1 MDKRLS
7 QDLDVIRGAASLYIL
22 VAHSFEWFL
31 LPVSSPNALRPC
43 GQLAYLAV
51 IVFFVLS
58 GYVIS
63 NSLIMNWRS
72 GGSVDGLQYLAARS
86 ARILPPY
93 AFALLLSVAVPLV
106 IRALNMHGAESF
118 RLPGDI
124 ELAREKVYLPL
135 KDLVATILL
144 SQGMI
149 PGTSALPSNGPL
161 WTLSFEVWLYLIAL
175 LISIAWDR
183 IARRTGDAYVP
194 LIGLV
199 MVALLL
205 STSIHVRFQQF
216 SLFWFLGAA
225 LRLREAFPHSFLKY
239 IPFSLGAVLIGCLG
253 PIVVFPHKILPLND
267 SPLGLA
273 ATTVI
278 ILCGLGYFAATRQW
292 LPPWKITFL
301 RKLARSSYT
310 LFIIHWPLLM
320 FYFSLFHAQF
330 ITWEAPMRILFL
342 VGMNLGIIAI
352 AHFAAL
358 FLEDK
363 QAWLRR
369 GNAVWQRITYGSGAD
384 HKVGL

>member
-1 MDKRLS
+1 M
-7 QDLDVIRGAASLYIL
+7 G
-22 VAHSFEWFL
+22 HSFEWFL
-31 LPVSSPNALRPC
+31 LPVSSTNALKPY
-43 GQLAYLAV
+43 GELAYLAV
-51 IVFFVLS
+51 VVFFVLS

-106 IRALNMHGAESF
+106 ILTLNMHGAESF

-124 ELAREKVYLPL
+124 ELSREKVYLPL

-144 SQGMI
+144 SASMI
-149 PGTSALPSNGPL
+149 PGTSTIPSNGPL

-183 IARRTGDAYVP
+183 LARRTGDAYVP
-194 LIGLV
+194 LMGLL

-205 STSIHVRFQQF
+205 SSRSHELFQKL
-216 SLFWFLGAA
+216 SLFWFLGAG
-225 LRLREAFPHSFLKY
+225 LRLWEAFPRSCLKHL
-239 IPFSLGAVLIGCLG
+239 PFAFGTVLIGSLGA
-253 PIVVFPHKILPLND
+253 IVAFPHKILPLKD
-267 SPLGLA
+267 GPIGLA

-278 ILCGLGYFAATRQW
+278 ILCGLGYFTATRQW
-292 LPPWKITFL
+292 LPPGKIIFI
-301 RKLARSSYT
+301 RKLAPSSYT
-310 LFIIHWPLLM
+310 LFIIHWPLMMLI
-320 FYFSLFHAQF
+320 FSLFHAQF
-330 ITWEAPMRILFL
+330 LTWEAPIRILFL

-358 FLEDK
+358 VLEDK
-363 QAWLRR
+363 QVWLSR
-369 GNAVWQRITYGSGAD
+369 GTAVWQRITY
-384 HKVGL
+384 KF